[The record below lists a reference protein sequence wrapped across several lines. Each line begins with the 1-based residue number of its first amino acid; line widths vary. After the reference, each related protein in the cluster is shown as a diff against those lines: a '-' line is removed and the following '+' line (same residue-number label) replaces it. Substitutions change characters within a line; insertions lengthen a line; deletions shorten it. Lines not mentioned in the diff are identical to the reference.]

1 MTSRRREF
9 FKRGLA
15 AGGVAMLAAQHPKIA
30 AAQGGLGGKPLEVPD
45 WTKALGPGVVAEPYG
60 IPSEYEKNVVRRNVP
75 WLTVSEQAS
84 VSFTPLQD
92 LDGIITPSGLC
103 FERHHGGVPTI
114 DPEQHR
120 LVIHGLVRQPLVF
133 TMADLVRFPSVSRIC
148 FVECPAN
155 GGMEWRGAQMAGVQ
169 FSHGMI
175 HCCEWTGVKLSTLLD
190 EVGLQPDAK
199 WLLAEGA
206 DAAAMT
212 RSLPIDK
219 ALDDVIVA
227 YAQNGER
234 IRPEQGYPLRLVVPG
249 WEGNV
254 HIKWLRRLKLGERP
268 WQHREE
274 TSKYTDLM
282 PDGKARQFTFVQEA
296 SSVITTPSPEKQL
309 KDKGFYEIRGLAWT
323 GNGKIA
329 RVDVSTD
336 GGRNWQAAA
345 LQEPVLSKCL
355 TRFRFP
361 WRWQGGPAFLQSRAI
376 DETGYVQ
383 PTIAELRKVR
393 GTNSVYHKNSIHTWR
408 VNADGSVDNVQIL

>member
-190 EVGLQPDAK
+190 EAGLLPDAK
-199 WLLAEGA
+199 WVLAEGA

-212 RSLPIDK
+212 RSLPIEK
-219 ALDDVIVA
+219 ALNDVIVA